1 MVFGFF
7 YKPKSNGIDSNL
19 FKLIELVLNNRWQR
33 IVPNGQ
39 SSVWKSVTAVV
50 PQGSVLVLLFI
61 LIYIND
67 LPLGLTTDVKLF
79 TDYTSFFSVENIAS
93 VSASSLNDDLVKIR
107 DWAFKW
113 KVSFRDTLKAF
124 NNFKNKQKSVWVVLF
139 DM

>member
-33 IVPNGQ
+33 VVPNGQ
-39 SSVWKSVTAVV
+39 SSVWELVTALV
-50 PQGSVLVLLFI
+50 PQGPVLVSLFI

-93 VSASSLNDDLVKIR
+93 VSASSLM
-107 DWAFKW
+107 
-113 KVSFRDTLKAF
+113 T
-124 NNFKNKQKSVWVVLF
+124 
-139 DM
+139 

>member
-50 PQGSVLVLLFI
+50 PQGSVLVSLFI

-93 VSASSLNDDLVKIR
+93 VSASSLNNDLVKIR

-113 KVSFRDTLKAF
+113 KVSFNDTLKTF

>member
-50 PQGSVLVLLFI
+50 PQGSVLVSLFI

-67 LPLGLTTDVKLF
+67 LHYNLQF
-79 TDYTSFFSVENIAS
+79 TLHYLQNIAS
-93 VSASSLNDDLVKIR
+93 VSASSLNNDLVKIR
-107 DWAFKW
+107 D
-113 KVSFRDTLKAF
+113 
-124 NNFKNKQKSVWVVLF
+124 
-139 DM
+139 

>member
-50 PQGSVLVLLFI
+50 PQGSVLVSLFI

-93 VSASSLNDDLVKIR
+93 VSASSLNNDLVKIR

-124 NNFKNKQKSVWVVLF
+124 NNFKNKQKNVWVVLF